1 MQDIRSSF
9 DLYAPPRDDDLN
21 KHDTSDADS
30 CRFYPSGSEDGIK
43 SNRASIS
50 DYSGITS
57 SAHSEGGGG
66 VASRG
71 GSPEPTEPQETTKT
85 LMFDYDSLPDEVLGL
100 LKEYEKQG
108 KMEIVEKRVSYIRSQ
123 EKEEEEDEEEEEEDD
138 DEDVIDASQ
147 LVGGIP
153 RVYEKPVGDSQ
164 SETESMVTR
173 KIGKA
178 SSYKDKNE
186 CLTWN
191 H

>member
-57 SAHSEGGGG
+57 SAHSEVG

-108 KMEIVEKRVSYIRSQ
+108 KMEIVEKRVRYIRSQ
-123 EKEEEEDEEEEEEDD
+123 EKEEEEDEEEEEDD
-138 DEDVIDASQ
+138 EEDVIDASQ

-153 RVYEKPVGDSQ
+153 LVYDKPVGDSQ

-173 KIGKA
+173 KIGKV
-178 SSYKDKNE
+178 SNRKDKNE
-186 CLTWN
+186 CLT
-191 H
+191 